1 MRPDDLHEQAA
12 AMDLILS
19 PAAVSKFNLLVQ
31 LLAKWNRVYNLT
43 ARRNE
48 DMWVSN
54 HLLDSLSI
62 VPILPNGRL
71 IDVGSGAGFPGL
83 PIAVADPDR
92 EIVLLD
98 SNQKKSAF
106 LRHAVTEMRLDN
118 VSVETIRVEAFRPA
132 RAFDIVVSRAFSSLP
147 EFVRLAGHL
156 CAKGGRLLAMKG
168 ILRDEELDQVP
179 PGSVDKVVALSVP
192 TLDAQRHAV
201 FIKPVMSMADH

>member
-1 MRPDDLHEQAA
+1 LRPCDLHEQAA
-12 AMDLILS
+12 AMDLKLS
-19 PAAVSKFNLLVQ
+19 PAALSKFNILVE

-48 DMWVSN
+48 DTWVSH

-62 VPILPNGRL
+62 VPILPSGRM

-92 EIVLLD
+92 DIVLLD
-98 SNQKKSAF
+98 SSQKKSAF

-118 VSVETIRVEAFRPA
+118 VSVETIRVEAFKPA

-156 CAKGGRLLAMKG
+156 CASGGPVCERRKVAG
-168 ILRDEELDQVP
+168 DERHSARRGT
-179 PGSVDKVVALSVP
+179 GSGA
-192 TLDAQRHAV
+192 AG
-201 FIKPVMSMADH
+201 FCG

>member
-1 MRPDDLHEQAA
+1 
-12 AMDLILS
+12 MDLSLS
-19 PAAVSKFNLLVQ
+19 PAAVSKFDTLVE

-48 DMWVSN
+48 DTWVSH

-62 VPILPNGRL
+62 VPILPSGRM

-92 EIVLLD
+92 DIVLLD

-106 LRHAVTEMRLDN
+106 LRHAVTEMQLEN
-118 VSVETIRVEAFRPA
+118 VSVETTRVEAFLPA
-132 RAFDIVVSRAFSSLP
+132 RAFDVVVSRAFSSLE

-156 CAKGGRLLAMKG
+156 CASGGRLLAMKG
-168 ILRDEELDQVP
+168 ILHDEELDQLP
-179 PGSVDKVVALSVP
+179 PACVDKVVSLSVP

-201 FIKPVMSMADH
+201 FINPAASMGDR